1 MQEPNDSE
9 RENLMRTMLSDCE
22 RFAEF
27 AQGKLDQVVEHL
39 REGNHLAALG
49 AFDGLDDAVLYI
61 GTVLKRLAR
70 ITRKAR

>member
-1 MQEPNDSE
+1 
-9 RENLMRTMLSDCE
+9 MRTMLSDCE

-49 AFDGLDDAVLYI
+49 AFDGLDDAVL
-61 GTVLKRLAR
+61 
-70 ITRKAR
+70 